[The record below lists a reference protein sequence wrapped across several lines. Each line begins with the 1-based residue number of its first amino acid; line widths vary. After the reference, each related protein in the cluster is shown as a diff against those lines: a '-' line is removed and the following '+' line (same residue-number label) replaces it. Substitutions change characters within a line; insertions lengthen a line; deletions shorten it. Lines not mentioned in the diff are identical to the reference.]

1 MRDEIQDIVDE
12 KDEEHDVD
20 PDKLVFPDYKM
31 EALYDASEEQL
42 RENLDTLME
51 SISEG

>member
-1 MRDEIQDIVDE
+1 MRDEIQEIVDE
-12 KDEEHDVD
+12 KAEEHDVD

-42 RENLDTLME
+42 RENLDHLLEMVSE
-51 SISEG
+51 S